1 VLRTDRRKKIQTR
14 NVSDLANMNESKVW
28 DLNNPK
34 NGVAINQHGKGGET
48 ADFGMEDM
56 EFLMFLYVC

>member
-1 VLRTDRRKKIQTR
+1 
-14 NVSDLANMNESKVW
+14 MNESKVW